1 MPRKKSSHE
10 VPVDKLKWTL
20 NPKTLGFKT
29 TDDLEPQTEIIGQ
42 KRGVE
47 AFRFGLGMLK
57 KGYNIFVTGQPG
69 TGRLSTVKKL
79 LTEMADKNHTPC
91 DLCYVNNFKHPEA
104 PILLRFTSGEGSRFK
119 KDMQDF
125 LDIVKREAPQLFES
139 EEYIARKNQIAEAHE
154 KKVMSFYKAIEEQV
168 KDTGLVVVRMQMGP
182 IQRPDVVPL
191 VDGEP
196 KRMIEL
202 EEMVENGRFPKDEF
216 ERLRAKR
223 LELKEQIDH
232 IVLELKELQKEVGK
246 KHEEVD
252 RLMFTALA
260 QDFIK
265 PLRERY
271 DEPKVLNFLDSV
283 LENMADDLD
292 SIKALGGPPKQG
304 PIPGMMFG
312 GPSPEVVFHPY
323 QVNLLV
329 DNVEKEGPPVIIES
343 YPTYR
348 NLFGS
353 IERVMDRNGGWHTDY
368 TKIKAGS
375 FVKANGG
382 YLVINLMDAIFE
394 PGVWQTLK
402 RSLKIE
408 QIEIETFDPYYF
420 ISATGLKPEPIAMD
434 VKVVVLGSPYLYAM
448 LKRYDEDMPKIFKV
462 WADYESSM
470 DLTDETVRQVARF
483 ARAEVDK
490 NKLKPFDSGGVAAIM
505 EQAVRW
511 AGRQEKLSTAFPAL
525 GDLMSEAEYFAT
537 RENAA
542 VVSGEH
548 VKAAVEA
555 KIYRSNQIEER
566 IQEMIDRG
574 SLFVDTDGEV
584 VGQVNGLAVYSMGDY
599 MFGKP
604 SRITAVTSLGKEGI
618 INIEREAD
626 MSGPTHNKGMLI
638 LAGFLRS
645 RFAQDK
651 PLSLVASIAFEQSYG
666 GIDGDSA
673 SSTELYA
680 LLSSL
685 SGKPIKQYI
694 AVTGSVNQYGEVQPI
709 GGVNQKIEGF
719 FLCCKN
725 AGLTGGQGVMI
736 PHANIKDLML
746 RDEVV
751 AAVEDGSFHV
761 WAVKTIDEG
770 IEILTGVKAGVRKK
784 DGTYPKNTINA
795 LVDEKLR
802 TLTDTFIAYGKKG
815 DKDGNDGSGDGK
827 GDAGGKGGRKKP
839 AGKKTPP
846 KKK

>member
-1 MPRKKSSHE
+1 MPTKKSPSL
-10 VPVDKLKWTL
+10 VPVSKLKWTL
-20 NPKTLGFKT
+20 NPKKLAFNT
-29 TDDLEPQTEIIGQ
+29 TNDLEAQTDIIGQ

-47 AFRFGLGMLK
+47 AFRFGMGMVK

-79 LTEMADKNHTPC
+79 LSEMTDKSETPC

-104 PILLRFTSGEGSRFK
+104 PIQLRFASGEGSSFK
-119 KDMQDF
+119 KDMQTF
-125 LDIVKREAPQLFES
+125 LDTVKREAPLLFES

-154 KKVMSFYKAIEEQV
+154 KKIMSFYKDIEDRV

-202 EEMVENGRFPKDEF
+202 EEMVVNGRFPKEEF
-216 ERLRAKR
+216 ERLNEKR
-223 LELKEQIDH
+223 LELKEEIDH
-232 IVLELKELQKEVGK
+232 IVLELKGLAKQVGE

-265 PLRERY
+265 PLRETY
-271 DEPKVLNFLDSV
+271 DDKKVLKFLDSV
-283 LENMADDLD
+283 LENMADELD
-292 SIKALGGPPKQG
+292 TIKALGGPPKQG
-304 PIPGMMFG
+304 PFPGMMMG
-312 GPSPEVVFHPY
+312 GPSPEMVFHPY

-329 DNVEKEGPPVIIES
+329 DNSELEGPPVIVES

-353 IERVMDRNGGWHTDY
+353 IERVQDRNGGWRTDY

-402 RSLKIE
+402 RSLKTE

-420 ISATGLKPEPIAMD
+420 MSATGLKPEPIDME
-434 VKVVVLGSPYLYAM
+434 VKVVVLGSPYLYMM
-448 LKRYDEDMPKIFKV
+448 LKNYDEDVPKIFKV
-462 WADYESSM
+462 RADYESSM
-470 DLTDETVRQVARF
+470 DLTDDSVLQVARF
-483 ARAEVDK
+483 IKTEAEK
-490 NKLKPFDSGGVAAIM
+490 NDLKPFDASGVSAVM
-505 EQAVRW
+505 EEAVRW
-511 AGRQEKLSTAFPAL
+511 SGRQEKISTAFPVM
-525 GDLMSEAEYFAT
+525 GDLLSEADYFAKQ
-537 RENAA
+537 AKAKA
-542 VVSGEH
+542 VGAKHVS
-548 VKAAVEA
+548 EA
-555 KIYRSNQIEER
+555 IDAKVYRSNQVEER

-599 MFGKP
+599 AFGKP
-604 SRITAVTSLGKEGI
+604 ARITAVTSLGKEGI

-638 LAGFLRS
+638 LSGFLRN

-651 PLSLVASIAFEQSYG
+651 PLSLAASIAFEQSYG

-685 SGKPIKQYI
+685 SGKPLRQYV

-719 FLCCKN
+719 YLCCKN
-725 AGLTGGQGVMI
+725 AGLTGKQGVMI
-736 PHANIKDLML
+736 PYSNVKDLML
-746 RDEVV
+746 RDEVIK
-751 AAVEDGSFHV
+751 AVKAGKFHV

-770 IEILTGVKAGVRKK
+770 IEILTGVKAGEPTKS
-784 DGTYPKNTINA
+784 GSYPKNTING
-795 LVDEKLR
+795 LVDEKLKN
-802 TLTDTFIAYGKKG
+802 LADQLAAYGKDDKG
-815 DKDGNDGSGDGK
+815 KKKTASK
-827 GDAGGKGGRKKP
+827 KKP
-839 AGKKTPP
+839 A
-846 KKK
+846 KKKAPVKKK